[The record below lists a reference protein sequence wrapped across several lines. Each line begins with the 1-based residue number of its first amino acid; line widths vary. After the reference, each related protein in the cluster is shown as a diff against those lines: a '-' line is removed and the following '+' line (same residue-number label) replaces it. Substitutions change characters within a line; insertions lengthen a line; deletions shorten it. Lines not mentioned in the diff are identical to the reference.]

1 MLTFSVFHFPFF
13 RPLLMMTKPAA
24 LLVVVIV
31 DVIND
36 EVFGFVL
43 VYWLIKVN
51 QKFFLFVKDTINADL
66 LLSLQIE
73 IN

>member
-1 MLTFSVFHFPFF
+1 
-13 RPLLMMTKPAA
+13 MMTKPAA

-31 DVIND
+31 IYND
-36 EVFGFVL
+36 KVFGFTL

-51 QKFFLFVKDTINADL
+51 LMVFLFVKDTINADL

>member
-1 MLTFSVFHFPFF
+1 
-13 RPLLMMTKPAA
+13 MMTKPAA
-24 LLVVVIV
+24 LLIIV

-36 EVFGFVL
+36 EVFGFVI

-51 QKFFLFVKDTINADL
+51 LKFFLFVKDTINADL

>member
-1 MLTFSVFHFPFF
+1 
-13 RPLLMMTKPAA
+13 MTQYIDF
-24 LLVVVIV
+24 VVVIV

-36 EVFGFVL
+36 EVFSFTL

-51 QKFFLFVKDTINADL
+51 LKVFLFVKDTINADL

>member
-1 MLTFSVFHFPFF
+1 
-13 RPLLMMTKPAA
+13 MMTKPAA

-36 EVFGFVL
+36 EVFGFTL

>member
-1 MLTFSVFHFPFF
+1 
-13 RPLLMMTKPAA
+13 MMTKPAA

-66 LLSLQIE
+66 LLSLQKSID
-73 IN
+73 I

>member
-1 MLTFSVFHFPFF
+1 
-13 RPLLMMTKPAA
+13 MTQYIDF
-24 LLVVVIV
+24 VVVIV

-36 EVFGFVL
+36 EVFGFTL